1 MEACVQTRPIRSFVR
16 REGRLTPGQ
25 KRALK
30 DLLPRYGIEFS
41 DNCLDFSE
49 VFGNSKSVTLEIGF
63 GNGESLAQMAREQP
77 EYNFIGVEVHRPGIG
92 HLLQL
97 IERNHLSNIRVIHAD
112 AMEVLETMIAADSL
126 DTLQLFFPDP
136 WPKKRHHKR
145 RIICSDFTRLV
156 ANKLTPGGILHIAT
170 DWLHYAETVLEIL
183 EKSPWFDNLSA
194 TATYT
199 PRPVTRP
206 VTKFERRGLKLG
218 HGVRDLMFRRN
229 QIPTQ
234 E

>member
-1 MEACVQTRPIRSFVR
+1 MEAGVQTRPIRSFVR

-41 DNCLDFSE
+41 DNYLDFSE

-77 EYNFIGVEVHRPGIG
+77 EHNFVGVEVHRPGVG

-97 IERNHLSNIRVIHAD
+97 IERDHLSNIRVIYAD
-112 AMEVLETMIAADSL
+112 AMEVLETMTAADSL

-145 RIICSDFTRLV
+145 RIICLDFTQLV
-156 ANKLTPGGILHIAT
+156 AKKLKQGGILHIAT
-170 DWLHYAETVLEIL
+170 DWQHYAEAVLEIL
-183 EKSPWFDNLSA
+183 EKSPGLDNLSA

-199 PRPVTRP
+199 PRPATRP

-218 HGVRDLMFRRN
+218 HGVWDLMFRRN
-229 QIPTQ
+229 QMPIQ

>member
-1 MEACVQTRPIRSFVR
+1 MEARVQIRPIRSFVR

-41 DNCLDFSE
+41 DDYLNFSTE
-49 VFGNSKSVTLEIGF
+49 FGTGNAVTLEIGF

-77 EYNFIGVEVHRPGIG
+77 EQNFIGVEVHRPGVG

-97 IERNHLSNIRVIHAD
+97 IERDQLSNIRVICAD
-112 AMEVLETMIAADSL
+112 AMEVIDSMIPADSL

-145 RIICSDFTRLV
+145 RIISANFTQQV
-156 ANKLTPGGILHIAT
+156 ASKLKRGGILHIAT
-170 DWLHYAETVLEIL
+170 DWQHYAEATLKVLAENQQL
-183 EKSPWFDNLSA
+183 KNLSA
-194 TATYT
+194 TAAFI
-199 PRPVTRP
+199 PRPTERP
-206 VTKFERRGLKLG
+206 TTKFEQRGLKLG
-218 HGVRDLMFRRN
+218 HGVWDLMFRRN
-229 QIPTQ
+229 
-234 E
+234 